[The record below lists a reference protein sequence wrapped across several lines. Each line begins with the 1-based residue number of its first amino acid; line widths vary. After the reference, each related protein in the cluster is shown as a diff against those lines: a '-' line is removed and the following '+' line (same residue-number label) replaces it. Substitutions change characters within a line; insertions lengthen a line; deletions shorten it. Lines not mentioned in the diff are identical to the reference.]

1 MTIDVGPRNV
11 TPSRKCAVQRE
22 NVSIACSM
30 LKKESQTVVQEK
42 KNRQLEPQREKK
54 FLKVCN
60 VTPQPTREHLD
71 G

>member
-1 MTIDVGPRNV
+1 MTIDVGPRNI

-42 KNRQLEPQREKK
+42 KTDSWNP
-54 FLKVCN
+54 N
-60 VTPQPTREHLD
+60 VRRSS
-71 G
+71 